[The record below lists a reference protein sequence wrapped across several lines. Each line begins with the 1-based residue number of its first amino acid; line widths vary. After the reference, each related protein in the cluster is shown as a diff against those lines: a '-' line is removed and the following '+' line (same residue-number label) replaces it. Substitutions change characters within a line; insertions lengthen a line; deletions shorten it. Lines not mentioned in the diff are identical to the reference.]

1 MYTSGEEQ
9 KPDFEETTGA
19 GVSFDEYTKSRAAI
33 IPSIVDETHYAAVQN
48 FFQAKGVS
56 CEGYVQWAHAR
67 AASAPVASPAVV
79 NAVLGYWDWTWEV
92 SGAPSGATFG
102 VAFNGWAD
110 PSQALSDSED
120 VYSSLVG
127 DKYISI
133 GGGNNN
139 GRFTRSKLQALVT
152 SINSGNFEKYDGIAL
167 DVEECDSG
175 LETEFTQALAAA
187 KAKGMKTM
195 VTISHSAPYGCDDA
209 KQLMQL
215 FFADGNTDYL
225 SPQMYTSGEEQTPD
239 FDETTDAGVSFDE
252 YTKSRA
258 AIIPSIV
265 DETHYAAV
273 KDFFQA
279 KGVSCVGYV
288 QWAHAHAS
296 AIVA

>member
-1 MYTSGEEQ
+1 MFRFSLL
-9 KPDFEETTGA
+9 
-19 GVSFDEYTKSRAAI
+19 VCVAAAK
-33 IPSIVDETHYAAVQN
+33 DCHAVP
-48 FFQAKGVS
+48 GT
-56 CEGYVQWAHAR
+56 
-67 AASAPVASPAVV
+67 AASDDWCNANCNFTPPNCPASFCTCSVGPNPTPVPAPMPVPSPGPAPTPAG
-79 NAVLGYWDWTWEV
+79 NVLGYWDWTWEA

-127 DKYISI
+127 DKFISI

-139 GRFTRSKLQALVT
+139 GRFTQSRLEALVT
-152 SINSGNFEKYDGIAL
+152 SINQGNFAKYDGIAL

-175 LETEFTQALAAA
+175 LASEFTHALAAA

-209 KQLMQL
+209 ATLMQT

-225 SPQMYTSGEEQTPD
+225 SPQMYSSGEEQIPD
-239 FDETTDAGVSFDE
+239 FDETTDAGVSFAE

-258 AIIPSIV
+258 AIIPSVV
-265 DETHYAAV
+265 DQTHYKAV
-273 KDFFQA
+273 KDFFSA
-279 KGVSCVGYV
+279 KGVPCHGYV
-288 QWAHAHAS
+288 QWAHAPGAPVY
-296 AIVA
+296 A